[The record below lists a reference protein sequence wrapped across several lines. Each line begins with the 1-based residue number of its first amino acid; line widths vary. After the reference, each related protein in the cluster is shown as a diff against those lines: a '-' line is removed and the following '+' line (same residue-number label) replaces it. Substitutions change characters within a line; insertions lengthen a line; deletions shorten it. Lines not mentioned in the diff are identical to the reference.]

1 MAIQWVDTC
10 HSSSSGSYFKT
21 PILTTALYYQP
32 PPESHI
38 LCNIR
43 KKQTTFILISFYLDF
58 KVFLSNL
65 NEIYPLVSFF
75 CFCFFHFFHWWNL
88 FKFYLFLFSLT
99 FDDHAY
105 IPKCRLYIFTCA
117 TNSRYNIQNNEIKKK
132 KVRNRGEG
140 TIYKGAIISNI
151 SFYIP
156 WRLLTSF
163 LFSIGTHPRRHLFL
177 SNFFFF
183 FFFFIVATK

>member
-1 MAIQWVDTC
+1 LFV
-10 HSSSSGSYFKT
+10 
-21 PILTTALYYQP
+21 
-32 PPESHI
+32 
-38 LCNIR
+38 
-43 KKQTTFILISFYLDF
+43 
-58 KVFLSNL
+58 
-65 NEIYPLVSFF
+65 
-75 CFCFFHFFHWWNL
+75 FFHFFHWWNL

-105 IPKCRLYIFTCA
+105 IPKCRLYIF
-117 TNSRYNIQNNEIKKK
+117 SLVLQIRYNIQNNEIKKK

-163 LFSIGTHPRRHLFL
+163 FFFSIGTHPRRHLFL
-177 SNFFFF
+177 SNFFSFSFF
-183 FFFFIVATK
+183 FYSRHKIERKEKKSFEKKKKKIVWNCVQAQQTDEGGNTAMSPTGDVHVWLWTKQPNPILYVI

>member
-1 MAIQWVDTC
+1 MR
-10 HSSSSGSYFKT
+10 Y
-21 PILTTALYYQP
+21 ILW
-32 PPESHI
+32 
-38 LCNIR
+38 
-43 KKQTTFILISFYLDF
+43 
-58 KVFLSNL
+58 FLSFL
-65 NEIYPLVSFF
+65 FV
-75 CFCFFHFFHWWNL
+75 CFFHFFHWWNL

-105 IPKCRLYIFTCA
+105 IPKCRLYIF
-117 TNSRYNIQNNEIKKK
+117 SLVLQIRYNIQNNEIKKK

-163 LFSIGTHPRRHLFL
+163 FFQLEHTLGRHLFL
-177 SNFFFF
+177 SKFFSFSF
-183 FFFFIVATK
+183 SFYSRHKIERKEKKSFEKKKKIVWNCVQAQQTDEGGNTAMSPTGDVHVWLWTKQPNPILYVI